1 MSKIPVYFMPGL
13 AANPLIFERI
23 KLDEALFDVRYLE
36 WKIPEENE
44 SLEEYA
50 ARIVLEVKDSN
61 PVLIGVSF
69 GGILV
74 QEMAK
79 LINVRKVII
88 ISSLK
93 TDLEL
98 PKRLKWIKMT
108 RLYKFVP
115 IRLLLGMLKLVQ
127 LISGEKMQQR
137 MQLYEKFLSV
147 RDTRYLKWA
156 FEKVLQWNCPEI
168 NKKLI
173 HIHGNKDQ
181 MFPIKHIKKCIVVAG
196 GTHVMIYTHY
206 RWFNTYFPAI
216 ILGENSKFLT
226 PNS

>member
-115 IRLLLGMLKLVQ
+115 IRLLLGILKLVQ
-127 LISGEKMQQR
+127 LISGEKIQQR

-181 MFPIKHIKKCIVVAG
+181 MFPVKNIKNCMVVEG

-206 RWFNTYFPAI
+206 RWFNAHLPTI

>member
-1 MSKIPVYFMPGL
+1 MPGL

-23 KLDEALFDVRYLE
+23 KLDESLFDVRYLE

-108 RLYKFVP
+108 RLYKLVP

-156 FEKVLQWNCPEI
+156 FEKVLQWNCLEI

-181 MFPIKHIKKCIVVAG
+181 IFPVKNIKNCMVVEG

-206 RWFNTYFPAI
+206 RWINAHLPAI